1 MSTTKI
7 VFHYVFMGWFAWATF
22 SIIST
27 IDKSFHW
34 AIRWSMAALGIC
46 TFAALFLPTYLYVSG
61 EPWDAMSD
69 VMMWLYIGLLVSGAL
84 AQAAFVRQWVSKH
97 TEKIYSRANVTSIV
111 LEDALRRRRA

>member
-1 MSTTKI
+1 MTTAQVVI
-7 VFHYVFMGWFAWATF
+7 HYVFITWFAWSTF
-22 SIIST
+22 CRLTLINRT
-27 IDKSFHW
+27 FHW
-34 AIRWSMAALGIC
+34 SIRGSMSALGVC
-46 TFAALFLPTYLYVSG
+46 TFAALFLPTYLHVSG

-84 AQAAFVRQWVSKH
+84 AQAAFVRQWVTKH